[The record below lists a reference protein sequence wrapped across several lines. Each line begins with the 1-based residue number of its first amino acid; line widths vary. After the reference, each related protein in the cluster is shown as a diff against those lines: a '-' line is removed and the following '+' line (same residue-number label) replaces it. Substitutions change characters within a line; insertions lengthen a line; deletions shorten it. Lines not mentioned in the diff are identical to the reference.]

1 MQPRRPNDQEG
12 GRQKK
17 IYICWECE
25 QPFFWV
31 DNFFW
36 RTTSCARRTPV
47 RQSNQIAASFALSH
61 YMIIS
66 SSLEEM
72 IEEIILDQIRLG
84 GSPTSCATLQ
94 SRQLC
99 PDLEMKMPTSD
110 FSQTTVIHCKCVGC
124 QQYNLPTGH
133 LIYLD
138 SHMLLHALS
147 LKWNSNV
154 VT

>member
-17 IYICWECE
+17 YIFVENVNNHFVG
-25 QPFFWV
+25 QYFWV
-31 DNFFW
+31 DNFFL

-72 IEEIILDQIRLG
+72 IEEIILDQIKLCNP
-84 GSPTSCATLQ
+84 SVKATL
-94 SRQLC
+94 SRFRN
-99 PDLEMKMPTSD
+99 E
-110 FSQTTVIHCKCVGC
+110 
-124 QQYNLPTGH
+124 N
-133 LIYLD
+133 
-138 SHMLLHALS
+138 A
-147 LKWNSNV
+147 N
-154 VT
+154 